1 MTSLPPP
8 GTDDPLIGQEL
19 PDLGT
24 VAEAGGTAEG
34 AQGFW
39 RAFLGDHWAVA
50 GLAFL
55 VVIIVAAVFAPVIAP
70 HNPGAQDLLAINAGP
85 SVHHWF
91 GTDDLGRDILS
102 RIIWGGRV
110 SLRATFEIVALAIVV
125 ALPLGLLAGFL
136 RGWVDSVTMRVMDAL
151 FSFPPLVLALT
162 VAALLGGSI
171 NNVAVAIAIVFV
183 PSFVRLIRGEVIGVR
198 EEAYIESAQSLG
210 ARPGRIMRTHVL
222 PNVASPIIIQVA
234 LALGFALLA
243 EAGLSFLGIGAQ
255 PPTPSWGDMLNEAYQ
270 FIFQAPLAL
279 VFPGLAIMVT
289 VLSFNV
295 VADGLRDAIGRG
307 SAAGAGKGIRTRL
320 RERRA
325 AQATAAAGV
334 AADGTS
340 ERSVAAPPIDPDG
353 PLPGSDG
360 SVAANGA
367 GPAVTRTKPLEAGRP
382 NGTGHLLDVEHLRVE
397 FAINGRSWPVVEDLS
412 LSVEPGR
419 TLGLVGESG
428 SGKTVSALA
437 IMGLLPRPV
446 AQVAAGAVHFEGR
459 NLLELGA
466 KELRSV
472 RGDQIAMIFQDPMS
486 SLNPA
491 FTVGNQIAEQV
502 RAHRDVSRAEAKRIA
517 VEMLGRVEIPD
528 AARRA
533 ADYPHQFSGGMRQ
546 RVMIAM
552 ALSLSPKLLIA
563 DEPTTALDVTT
574 ESQILGLL
582 HTLLEEESMAMIF
595 VTHDLGVIAEVADEV
610 VVMYAGQKVEQAAV
624 GHLFS
629 RPRHPYTEAL
639 LSSMPQYTPTGAPLP
654 VIPGVVPRPE
664 EFPATCRFRD
674 RCAYAIEACGSTVI
688 ELRPVHTDIADPAGA
703 VGAVDPAG
711 AVGAADAAAG
721 WARCLR
727 QDELHLTGA
736 RTATGATPEGPRAP
750 PAPPTPA
757 GETGARPAAL
767 TVRGLA
773 KRFPTRSGVLQR
785 VTGAVDAVD
794 GVSLEIPSGTT
805 LGLVG
810 ESGSG
815 KSTLARL
822 VVRIVDPTAGSVEV
836 DGTNVTVLRGAALG
850 RSRRQMQMVFQDPYS
865 SLDPS
870 HTIGDTVSEPL
881 ILHTHLTAD
890 QRRARAGELLA
901 LVGLGDVP
909 LDRFPHQFSGG
920 QRQRIAIARALA
932 VNPSLLVCDEPVSAL
947 DVSTQAQ
954 VLNLLADL
962 QRDLG
967 TAYLFIS
974 HDLSVVRHIADRI
987 AVMYLGQIV
996 EEGQAD
1002 QVLDRPN
1009 HPYTAALLS
1018 AIPVPD
1024 PAAARARPRV
1034 VLRGEAQLG
1043 AERSVGCRFAPRC
1056 AFAMDVCRR
1065 VDPAP
1070 FDAGE
1075 GATVRCHL
1083 HTEGPV
1089 LAGRTVWSL
1098 TPTGEE
1104 APTSNTIWR

>member
-8 GTDDPLIGQEL
+8 GTDDPLVGTGL
-19 PDLGT
+19 PHFGPVTDVGDDG
-24 VAEAGGTAEG
+24 AESRR
-34 AQGFW
+34 FW
-39 RAFLGDHWAVA
+39 RAFLADHWAVA
-50 GLAFL
+50 GLVFL
-55 VVIIVAAVFAPVIAP
+55 VVAIVSAIFAPLIAP
-70 HNPGAQDLLAINAGP
+70 HNPSAQDLLAINAGP

-110 SLRATFEIVALAIVV
+110 SLRATFEIVALAIAV
-125 ALPLGLLAGFL
+125 ALPLGLVAGFL
-136 RGWVDSVTMRVMDAL
+136 RGWVDSVIMRIMDAL

-162 VAALLGGSI
+162 VAALLGASI
-171 NNVAVAIAIVFV
+171 NNVAVAIGIVFV

-222 PNVASPIIIQVA
+222 PNVASPIIIQVS

-289 VLSFNV
+289 VLSFNM
-295 VADGLRDAIGRG
+295 VADGLRDAVGRG
-307 SAAGAGKGIRTRL
+307 SATGPGRGIRTRL

-325 AQATAAAGV
+325 AAQRDRL
-334 AADGTS
+334 DGAIPARPTES
-340 ERSVAAPPIDPDG
+340 DPPSPAPA
-353 PLPGSDG
+353 S
-360 SVAANGA
+360 
-367 GPAVTRTKPLEAGRP
+367 PAVG
-382 NGTGHLLDVEHLRVE
+382 NGTNRTALRSANHLLNVDHLRVE

-412 LSVEPGR
+412 FSVEPGR

-437 IMGLLPRPV
+437 IMGLLPK
-446 AQVAAGAVHFEGR
+446 QVARVTGGSVRFEGR
-459 NLLELGA
+459 NLLELGP
-466 KELRSV
+466 KELRSI

-502 RAHRDVSRAEAKRIA
+502 RAHRDVGRAEAKRIA
-517 VEMLGRVEIPD
+517 VEMLERVEIPD
-528 AARRA
+528 ASRRSR
-533 ADYPHQFSGGMRQ
+533 DYPHQFSGGMRQ

-552 ALSLSPKLLIA
+552 ALSCSPKLLIA

-574 ESQILGLL
+574 ESQILDLL
-582 HTLLEEESMAMIF
+582 HALLVEESMAMIF

-610 VVMYAGQKVEQAAV
+610 VVMYAGQKVEQAAA
-624 GHLFS
+624 GRLFT

-639 LSSMPQYTPTGAPLP
+639 LTSMPQHTPTGAPLP

-664 EFPATCRFRD
+664 DFPITCRFRD
-674 RCAYAIEACGSTVI
+674 RCAHAVDACGSTVI
-688 ELRPVHTDIADPAGA
+688 ELRPVH
-703 VGAVDPAG
+703 V
-711 AVGAADAAAG
+711 AADDLAAPTDPETA
-721 WARCLR
+721 WVRCLR
-727 QDELHLTGA
+727 QDELLL
-736 RTATGATPEGPRAP
+736 EGVRIAGPGSAGP
-750 PAPPTPA
+750 DAAPAPPPTLLPRSVDA
-757 GETGARPAAL
+757 VARPAAL
-767 TVRGLA
+767 AVRGLA

-785 VTGAVDAVD
+785 VTGGVDAVG
-794 GVSLEIPSGTT
+794 GVSLEIPAGTT

-822 VVRIVDPTAGSVEV
+822 VVRIVEPSAGSVEV
-836 DGTNVTVLRGAALG
+836 DGKDMTVLRGPELG

-881 ILHTHLTAD
+881 ILHTDLSAD
-890 QRRARAGELLA
+890 QRRARTRELLA
-901 LVGLGDVP
+901 RVGMGDVP

-954 VLNLLADL
+954 VLNLLSDL
-962 QRDLG
+962 QRELG

-996 EEGQAD
+996 EEGPAA
-1002 QVLDRPN
+1002 QVLDRPT

-1024 PAAARARPRV
+1024 PAVARARRRV
-1034 VLRGEAQLG
+1034 VLHGEAEAG
-1043 AERSVGCRFAPRC
+1043 PEAAAGCRFAPRC
-1056 AFAMDVCRR
+1056 AFAMDVCRQ

-1070 FDAGE
+1070 FHAGE
-1075 GATVRCHL
+1075 STAVRCHL
-1083 HTEGPV
+1083 HTRGPE
-1089 LAGRTVWSL
+1089 LAGRSVWSL
-1098 TPTGEE
+1098 TLTAEGPIR
-1104 APTSNTIWR
+1104 SSDTIGTP

>member
-8 GTDDPLIGQEL
+8 GTDDPLIGAAL
-19 PDLGT
+19 PDLGSA
-24 VAEAGGTAEG
+24 AEVTGSPDEG
-34 AQGFW
+34 RRFW
-39 RAFLGDHWAVA
+39 RAFLSDRWAVA
-50 GLAFL
+50 GLVFL
-55 VVIIVAAVFAPVIAP
+55 VVMIVAAVFAPLLAP
-70 HNPGAQDLLAINAGP
+70 DSPSAQDLLAINAPPGA
-85 SVHHWF
+85 HHWL

-110 SLRATFEIVALAIVV
+110 SLRSTFEIVALAIVV

-162 VAALLGGSI
+162 VAALLGASI
-171 NNVAVAIAIVFV
+171 NNAAIAIAIVFV
-183 PSFVRLIRGEVIGVR
+183 PSFVRLIRGEVIAVR
-198 EEAYIESAQSLG
+198 EEAYVESAQSLG

-279 VFPGLAIMVT
+279 VFPGLAIMLT
-289 VLSFNV
+289 VLSFNA

-307 SAAGAGKGIRTRL
+307 STAGRPRGIRAR
-320 RERRA
+320 RRA
-325 AQATAAAGV
+325 RRDPAAETGRP
-334 AADGTS
+334 D
-340 ERSVAAPPIDPDG
+340 RSVEDRDPVPETSGAAVTVGARRPDG
-353 PLPGSDG
+353 PP
-360 SVAANGA
+360 A
-367 GPAVTRTKPLEAGRP
+367 GG
-382 NGTGHLLDVEHLRVE
+382 GHLLDVDGLRVE
-397 FAINGRSWPVVEDLS
+397 FAINGGSWPVVEDLS
-412 LSVEPGR
+412 FSVDPGR

-446 AQVAAGAVHFEGR
+446 ARVAAGTVHFQGR
-459 NLLELGA
+459 DLLGLDA
-466 KELRSV
+466 KALRSV
-472 RGDQIAMIFQDPMS
+472 RGAQIAMIFQDPMTC
-486 SLNPA
+486 LNPA

-502 RAHRDVSRAEAKRIA
+502 RAHRDVSRKEARRIA
-517 VEMLGRVEIPD
+517 VEMLDRVEIP
-528 AARRA
+528 AAASRA
-533 ADYPHQFSGGMRQ
+533 GSYPHQFSGGMRQ

-552 ALSLSPKLLIA
+552 ALSCSPRLLIA

-574 ESQILGLL
+574 EAQILDLL
-582 HTLLEEESMAMIF
+582 HTLSVEESMAMIF
-595 VTHDLGVIAEVADEV
+595 VTHDLGVIAEIADEV
-610 VVMYAGQKVEQAAV
+610 VVLYAGQKVEQATAPR
-624 GHLFS
+624 LFV

-639 LSSMPQYTPTGAPLP
+639 LSSMPQSTPIGSPLP

-664 EFPATCRFRD
+664 DFPVTCRFRD
-674 RCAYAIEACGSTVI
+674 RCGYAVEACGTTVV
-688 ELRPVHTDIADPAGA
+688 ELRPTREPGDDPSR
-703 VGAVDPAG
+703 PP
-711 AVGAADAAAG
+711 AG

-727 QDELHLTGA
+727 QDQLVLAGA
-736 RTATGATPEGPRAP
+736 GSAHDAVPAGAVAPSRAP
-750 PAPPTPA
+750 
-757 GETGARPAAL
+757 GRPSAL
-767 TVRGLA
+767 SVESLA

-785 VTGAVDAVD
+785 VTGGVDAVD
-794 GVSLEIPSGTT
+794 GVSLDIPAGTT

-822 VVRIVDPTAGSVEV
+822 VVRIVEPTAGSVIV
-836 DGTNVTVLRGAALG
+836 DGTDVTVLSGSELG

-881 ILHTHLTAD
+881 VLHTDLKAGA
-890 QRRARAGELLA
+890 RRARTRELLA

-909 LDRFPHQFSGG
+909 LDRYPHQFSGG

-932 VNPSLLVCDEPVSAL
+932 VNPSLLVCDEAVSAL

-954 VLNLLADL
+954 VLNLLAGL
-962 QRDLG
+962 QRELG

-996 EEGQAD
+996 EEGPAA
-1002 QVLDRPN
+1002 QVLDRPT
-1009 HPYTAALLS
+1009 HPYTAALLA

-1024 PAAARARPRV
+1024 PAVARGRRRV
-1034 VLRGEAQLG
+1034 VLRGEVETEAG
-1043 AERSVGCRFAPRC
+1043 RRVGCRFAPRC
-1056 AFAMDVCRR
+1056 TFAMDVCRR

-1070 FDAGE
+1070 VAAE
-1075 GATVRCHL
+1075 GGTTVRCHL

-1089 LAGRTVWSL
+1089 LAGRTVLSL
-1098 TPTGEE
+1098 TPSEPVG
-1104 APTSNTIWR
+1104 R

>member
-8 GTDDPLIGQEL
+8 GTDDPLIGAAL
-19 PDLGT
+19 PDLGSAAE
-24 VAEAGGTAEG
+24 VANSPEGGRR
-34 AQGFW
+34 FW
-39 RAFLGDHWAVA
+39 RAFLSDRWAVA
-50 GLAFL
+50 GLVFL
-55 VVIIVAAVFAPVIAP
+55 VVMIVAAVFAPLIAP
-70 HNPGAQDLLAINAGP
+70 DSPSAQDLLAINAPPGA
-85 SVHHWF
+85 HHWL

-110 SLRATFEIVALAIVV
+110 SLRSTFEIVALAIVV

-162 VAALLGGSI
+162 VAALLGASI
-171 NNVAVAIAIVFV
+171 NNAAIAIAIVFV
-183 PSFVRLIRGEVIGVR
+183 PSFVRLIRGEVIAVR
-198 EEAYIESAQSLG
+198 EEAYVESAQSLG

-279 VFPGLAIMVT
+279 VFPGLAIMLT
-289 VLSFNV
+289 VLSFNA

-307 SAAGAGKGIRTRL
+307 STVERPGGIRAR
-320 RERRA
+320 RRA
-325 AQATAAAGV
+325 RRGPATGTDRADRPGEDGDPVPETSSSEMTVGVRRPAAAAAG
-334 AADGTS
+334 G
-340 ERSVAAPPIDPDG
+340 
-353 PLPGSDG
+353 
-360 SVAANGA
+360 
-367 GPAVTRTKPLEAGRP
+367 
-382 NGTGHLLDVEHLRVE
+382 GHLLDVDGLRVE
-397 FAINGRSWPVVEDLS
+397 FAINGGSWPVVEDLS
-412 LSVEPGR
+412 FSVDPGR

-446 AQVAAGAVHFEGR
+446 ARVTAGTVHFQGR
-459 NLLELGA
+459 NLLGLDA
-466 KELRSV
+466 KTLRSV
-472 RGDQIAMIFQDPMS
+472 RGDQIAMIFQDPMTC
-486 SLNPA
+486 LNPA

-502 RAHRDVSRAEAKRIA
+502 RAHRDVSRKEARRIA
-517 VEMLGRVEIPD
+517 VEMLDRVEIPD
-528 AARRA
+528 AASRA
-533 ADYPHQFSGGMRQ
+533 GSYPHQFSGGMRQ

-552 ALSLSPKLLIA
+552 ALSCSPRLLIA

-574 ESQILGLL
+574 EAQILDLL
-582 HTLLEEESMAMIF
+582 HTLSVEESMAMIF
-595 VTHDLGVIAEVADEV
+595 VTHDLGVIAEIADEV
-610 VVMYAGQKVEQAAV
+610 VVLYAGQKVEQATASR
-624 GHLFS
+624 LFM

-639 LSSMPQYTPTGAPLP
+639 LSSMPQSTPIGSPLP

-664 EFPATCRFRD
+664 DFPSTCRFRD
-674 RCAYAIEACGSTVI
+674 RCGYAVEACGTTVV
-688 ELRPVHTDIADPAGA
+688 ELRPTREPDDDPSG
-703 VGAVDPAG
+703 P
-711 AVGAADAAAG
+711 AAG

-727 QDELHLTGA
+727 QDQLVLAGA
-736 RTATGATPEGPRAP
+736 GSAGDAVAVVAPPRAP
-750 PAPPTPA
+750 DRPPA
-757 GETGARPAAL
+757 L
-767 TVRGLA
+767 SVQGLA

-785 VTGAVDAVD
+785 VTGGVDAVD
-794 GVSLEIPSGTT
+794 GVSLDIPAGTT

-822 VVRIVDPTAGSVEV
+822 VVRIVEPTAGSVIV
-836 DGTNVTVLRGAALG
+836 DGTDVTVLSGSELG

-881 ILHTHLTAD
+881 VLHTDLKAGA
-890 QRRARAGELLA
+890 RRARTRELLA

-909 LDRFPHQFSGG
+909 LDRYPHQFSGG

-932 VNPSLLVCDEPVSAL
+932 VNPSLLVCDEAVSAL

-954 VLNLLADL
+954 VLNLLAGL
-962 QRDLG
+962 QWELG

-987 AVMYLGQIV
+987 AVMYLGQIA
-996 EEGQAD
+996 EEGPAA
-1002 QVLDRPN
+1002 QVLDRPA
-1009 HPYTAALLS
+1009 HPYTAALLA

-1024 PAAARARPRV
+1024 PAVARGRQRV
-1034 VLRGEAQLG
+1034 VLRGEVETEAG
-1043 AERSVGCRFAPRC
+1043 RRVGCRFAPRC
-1056 AFAMDVCRR
+1056 TFAMDVCRR

-1070 FDAGE
+1070 VAAE
-1075 GATVRCHL
+1075 GGTTVRCHL

-1089 LAGRTVWSL
+1089 LGGRTVLSL
-1098 TPTGEE
+1098 TPAGTGG
-1104 APTSNTIWR
+1104 R

>member
-1 MTSLPPP
+1 MTALPPP
-8 GTDDPLIGQEL
+8 GTDDPLVGQGHPGFE
-19 PDLGT
+19 PMAE
-24 VAEAGGTAEG
+24 VASGPEARHR
-34 AQGFW
+34 FW
-39 RAFLGDHWAVA
+39 RSFLTDRWAMA

-55 VVIIVAAVFAPVIAP
+55 VVVIAAAVFAPLVAP
-70 HNPGAQDLLAINAGP
+70 ENYSAQDLVAINAGP
-85 SVHHWF
+85 SIHHLF
-91 GTDDLGRDILS
+91 GTDDLGRDVLS

-136 RGWVDSVTMRVMDAL
+136 RGWVDTVTMRVMDAL

-162 VAALLGGSI
+162 VSALLGASL
-171 NNVAVAIAIVFV
+171 NNAAVAIAIVFV
-183 PSFVRLIRGEVIGVR
+183 PSFVRLIRGEVIAVR
-198 EEAYIESAQSLG
+198 EEAYVESARSLG

-243 EAGLSFLGIGAQ
+243 EAGLSFLGIGVQ

-270 FIFQAPLAL
+270 FIFQAPWAL
-279 VFPGLAIMVT
+279 VFPGVAIMLT
-289 VLSFNV
+289 VLSFNM
-295 VADGLRDAIGRG
+295 VADGLRDAIGIG
-307 SAAGAGKGIRTRL
+307 STRARPGGIRTRL

-325 AQATAAAGV
+325 TPGWRPGTGGAEAPGAGTPPAPGRESGTAPGPAP
-334 AADGTS
+334 
-340 ERSVAAPPIDPDG
+340 AAPVVHDD
-353 PLPGSDG
+353 
-360 SVAANGA
+360 
-367 GPAVTRTKPLEAGRP
+367 
-382 NGTGHLLDVEHLRVE
+382 HLLSVENLRVE
-397 FAINGRSWPVVEDLS
+397 FDINGRSRPVVEGLS
-412 LSVEPGR
+412 FSVQPGR

-437 IMGLLPRPV
+437 VMGLLPGRV
-446 AQVAAGAVHFEGR
+446 ARVTRGAVHFEGR
-459 NLLELGA
+459 NLLELDGKA
-466 KELRSV
+466 LRAI
-472 RGDQIAMIFQDPMS
+472 RGDHIAMIFQDPMS

-517 VEMLGRVEIPD
+517 LEMLGRVEIPD

-533 ADYPHQFSGGMRQ
+533 SDYPHQFSGGMRQ

-552 ALSLSPKLLIA
+552 ALSCSPRLLIA

-574 ESQILGLL
+574 ESQILDLL
-582 HTLLEEESMAMIF
+582 HTLSVEESMAMIF

-610 VVMYAGQKVEQAAV
+610 VVMYAGQKVEQAPA
-624 GHLFS
+624 GRLFA

-639 LSSMPQYTPTGAPLP
+639 LSSMPQSTPIGQALP
-654 VIPGVVPRPE
+654 VIRGVVPRPE
-664 EFPATCRFRD
+664 DFPVSCRFRD
-674 RCAYAIEACGSTVI
+674 RCDYAIEACATTEV
-688 ELRPVHTDIADPAGA
+688 ELRPVADAARGA
-703 VGAVDPAG
+703 VVSDG
-711 AVGAADAAAG
+711 AAAG
-721 WARCLR
+721 WVRCLR
-727 QDELHLTGA
+727 QDQLQLAGA
-736 RTATGATPEGPRAP
+736 RLSAGQDGVRPGTVAP
-750 PAPPTPA
+750 PAGGGAPPQPV
-757 GETGARPAAL
+757 AL
-767 TVRGLA
+767 SVRGLA
-773 KRFPTRSGVLQR
+773 KRFDTRSGVLQR
-785 VTGAVDAVD
+785 VTGGVDAVD
-794 GVSLEIPSGTT
+794 GVSLDIPAGTT

-822 VVRIVDPTAGSVEV
+822 VVRIVEPTAGSVVV
-836 DGTNVTVLRGAALG
+836 DGTDVTALSG
-850 RSRRQMQMVFQDPYS
+850 SELGKSRRQMQMVFQDPFS

-881 ILHTHLTAD
+881 VLHTDLTAE
-890 QRRARAGELLA
+890 QRRARTRELLA
-901 LVGLGDVP
+901 LVGLGAVP

-932 VNPSLLVCDEPVSAL
+932 VHPSLLVCDEAVSAL

-962 QRDLG
+962 QRELG

-996 EEGQAD
+996 EEGPAR
-1002 QVLDRPN
+1002 QVLERPT

-1024 PAAARARPRV
+1024 PAVARSRRRL
-1034 VLRGEAQLG
+1034 VLPGEVETG
-1043 AERSVGCRFAPRC
+1043 GGPVGGCRFAPRC
-1056 AFAMDVCRR
+1056 AFAMDICRQ

-1070 FDAGE
+1070 FHDGE
-1075 GATVRCHL
+1075 DTTVRCHL
-1083 HTEGPV
+1083 HTAGPR
-1089 LAGRTVWSL
+1089 LAGRSVWTL
-1098 TPTGEE
+1098 TPTASG
-1104 APTSNTIWR
+1104 ASPG

>member
-8 GTDDPLIGQEL
+8 GTDDPLVGADL
-19 PDLGT
+19 PDLGS
-24 VAEAGGTAEG
+24 VAELAASPTG
-34 AQGFW
+34 ARRFW
-39 RAFLGDHWAVA
+39 RTFLADRWALA

-55 VVIIVAAVFAPVIAP
+55 VVMTVAAVFAPLIAP
-70 HNPGAQDLLAINAGP
+70 RSPSAQDLLAINAAP
-85 SVHHWF
+85 SVHHWL
-91 GTDDLGRDILS
+91 GTDDLGRDVLS

-110 SLRATFEIVALAIVV
+110 SLRSTFEIVALAIAV

-162 VAALLGGSI
+162 VAALLGASI
-171 NNVAVAIAIVFV
+171 NNAAVAIAIVFV
-183 PSFVRLIRGEVIGVR
+183 PSFVRLIRGEVIAVR
-198 EEAYIESAQSLG
+198 EEAYVESAQSLG

-243 EAGLSFLGIGAQ
+243 EAGLAFLGIGAQ
-255 PPTPSWGDMLNEAYQ
+255 PPTPSWGDMLQEAYQ

-279 VFPGLAIMVT
+279 VFPGLAIMLT

-295 VADGLRDAIGRG
+295 VADGIRDSIGRG
-307 SAAGAGKGIRTRL
+307 STVATPGGVRSRL
-320 RERRA
+320 RQRREATRA
-325 AQATAAAGV
+325 ATDGP
-334 AADGTS
+334 DGTTDG
-340 ERSVAAPPIDPDG
+340 RDGADRPAP
-353 PLPGSDG
+353 
-360 SVAANGA
+360 
-367 GPAVTRTKPLEAGRP
+367 GPAVPIRSVPTSPVTTAATSSGAAP
-382 NGTGHLLDVEHLRVE
+382 LLDVRDLRVE
-397 FAINGRSWPVVEDLS
+397 FTINGASWPVVEDLS
-412 LSVEPGR
+412 FSVDPGR

-437 IMGLLPRPV
+437 VMGLLPRPV
-446 AQVAAGAVHFEGR
+446 ARVTAGAVHFQGR
-459 NLLELGA
+459 DLLELDA
-466 KELRSV
+466 KALRAV
-472 RGDQIAMIFQDPMS
+472 RGDQIAMIFQDPMTC
-486 SLNPA
+486 LNPA

-502 RAHRDVSRAEAKRIA
+502 RAHRDVSRAEANRAA
-517 VEMLGRVEIPD
+517 VEMLDRVEIPG
-528 AARRA
+528 AAGRA

-552 ALSLSPKLLIA
+552 ALSCSPRLLIA

-574 ESQILGLL
+574 EAQILDLL
-582 HTLLEEESMAMIF
+582 HTLSVEESMAMLF

-610 VVMYAGQKVEQAAV
+610 VVMYAGQKVEQATADR
-624 GHLFS
+624 LFA
-629 RPRHPYTEAL
+629 RPRHPYTAAL
-639 LSSMPQYTPTGAPLP
+639 LSSMPQATPTGSPLP

-664 EFPATCRFRD
+664 DVPATCHFRD
-674 RCAYAIEACGSTVI
+674 RCDHAVPACGATVI
-688 ELRPVHTDIADPAGA
+688 ELRPTHEVPDDPTSP
-703 VGAVDPAG
+703 VD
-711 AVGAADAAAG
+711 G

-727 QDELHLTGA
+727 QDQLHLAGVGA
-736 RTATGATPEGPRAP
+736 SAGWPAGLPSAESPATVSAPSVAPTAPAQP
-750 PAPPTPA
+750 PPPT
-757 GETGARPAAL
+757 AL
-767 TVRGLA
+767 TVRGLV
-773 KRFPTRSGVLQR
+773 KRFPTRSGALRR
-785 VTGAVDAVD
+785 VTGGVDAVD
-794 GVSLEIPSGTT
+794 GVSLEIPAGTT
-805 LGLVG
+805 LALVG

-822 VVRIVDPTAGSVEV
+822 VVRIVEPTAGTVEV
-836 DGTNVTVLRGAALG
+836 DGTDVTVLTGAELG

-881 ILHTHLTAD
+881 VLHTDLKAGPRR
-890 QRRARAGELLA
+890 QRTRELLA

-909 LDRFPHQFSGG
+909 LDRYPHQFSGG

-954 VLNLLADL
+954 VLNLLAEL
-962 QRDLG
+962 QRELG

-996 EEGQAD
+996 EEGPAA
-1002 QVLDRPN
+1002 QVLDQPA

-1024 PAAARARPRV
+1024 PARARNRRRV
-1034 VLRGEAQLG
+1034 VLRGEVEMGTAQAG
-1043 AERSVGCRFAPRC
+1043 GCRFAPRC
-1056 AFAMDVCRR
+1056 AFAMDLCRQ

-1070 FDAGE
+1070 FSGE
-1075 GATVRCHL
+1075 GGATVRCHL
-1083 HTEGPV
+1083 HTTGPR
-1089 LAGRTVWSL
+1089 LAGRTVLSL
-1098 TPTGEE
+1098 TRSEVA
-1104 APTSNTIWR
+1104 APQ

>member
-8 GTDDPLIGQEL
+8 GTDDPLIGPDL
-19 PDLGT
+19 PDLASA
-24 VAEAGGTAEG
+24 AEVVDSPRATRR
-34 AQGFW
+34 FW
-39 RAFLGDHWAVA
+39 RAFLADRWAVA
-50 GLAFL
+50 GLVFL
-55 VVIIVAAVFAPVIAP
+55 VLIIAAAIYAPLVSP
-70 HNPGAQDLLAINAGP
+70 QNPSAQDLLAINAPP
-85 SVHHWF
+85 SLHHLL

-125 ALPLGLLAGFL
+125 ALPLGLIAGFL
-136 RGWVDSVTMRVMDAL
+136 RGWLDSVIMRVMDAL

-162 VAALLGGSI
+162 VAALLGDSL
-171 NNVAVAIAIVFV
+171 NNVAIAIAIVFV
-183 PSFVRLIRGEVIGVR
+183 PSFVRLIRGEVIAVR
-198 EEAYIESAQSLG
+198 EEAYVEAAESLG
-210 ARPGRIMRTHVL
+210 AKPGRIMRAHVL
-222 PNVASPIIIQVA
+222 PNVASPIIIQVS

-270 FIFQAPLAL
+270 FIFSAPLAL
-279 VFPGLAIMVT
+279 VFPGLAIMLC

-307 SAAGAGKGIRTRL
+307 STVERPAGMRTRL
-320 RERRA
+320 RTRRA
-325 AQATAAAGV
+325 DRAERAAAEATAREATTGEATAGS
-334 AADGTS
+334 GRS
-340 ERSVAAPPIDPDG
+340 ERGTAAPDATQIPVRVGADRAAAMGNGSG
-353 PLPGSDG
+353 P
-360 SVAANGA
+360 VGA
-367 GPAVTRTKPLEAGRP
+367 GR
-382 NGTGHLLDVEHLRVE
+382 LLDVDRLRVE
-397 FAINGRSWPVVEDLS
+397 FAINGGSWPVVEDLS
-412 LSVEPGR
+412 FHVEPGR

-446 AQVAAGAVHFEGR
+446 ARVTDGTVRFLGR
-459 NLLELGA
+459 NLLELSP

-472 RGDQIAMIFQDPMS
+472 RGNQIAMIFQDPMTC
-486 SLNPA
+486 LNPA

-502 RAHRDVSRAEAKRIA
+502 RAHRDVSRSEAKRVA
-517 VEMLGRVEIPD
+517 VEMLERVEIPG

-533 ADYPHQFSGGMRQ
+533 TDYPHQFSGGMRQ

-552 ALSLSPKLLIA
+552 ALSCSPQLLIA

-574 ESQILGLL
+574 EAQILDLL
-582 HTLLEEESMAMIF
+582 HTLSVEESMAMIF

-610 VVMYAGQKVEQAAV
+610 VVMYAGQKVEQAGA
-624 GHLFS
+624 GRLFV

-639 LSSMPQYTPTGAPLP
+639 LSSMPQSTPIGSPLP

-664 EFPATCRFRD
+664 DFPATCRFRQ
-674 RCAYAIEACGSTVI
+674 RCQHAVEACGTTVV
-688 ELRPVHTDIADPAGA
+688 ELRPVADTPDTPDGSTGHDEA
-703 VGAVDPAG
+703 
-711 AVGAADAAAG
+711 

-727 QDELHLTGA
+727 QDELRLAGA
-736 RTATGATPEGPRAP
+736 GTALADRASPE
-750 PAPPTPA
+750 PARSPSPSD
-757 GETGARPAAL
+757 RPMAL
-767 TVRGLA
+767 DVRDLA
-773 KRFPTRSGVLQR
+773 KRFPTRSGILQR
-785 VTGAVDAVD
+785 VTGGVDAVD
-794 GVSLEIPSGTT
+794 GVSLEIPAGTT

-822 VVRIVDPTAGSVEV
+822 VVRIVEPTAGSVSV
-836 DGTNVTVLRGAALG
+836 AGTDVTVLSGSELG
-850 RSRRQMQMVFQDPYS
+850 RSRRQMQMVFQDPFS

-881 ILHTHLTAD
+881 VLHSGLKAAE
-890 QRRARAGELLA
+890 RRERTRELLA
-901 LVGLGDVP
+901 LVGLGAVP
-909 LDRFPHQFSGG
+909 LDRYPHQFSGG

-932 VNPSLLVCDEPVSAL
+932 VNPSLLVCDEAVSAL

-954 VLNLLADL
+954 VLNLLAEL
-962 QRDLG
+962 QQELG

-996 EEGQAD
+996 EEGPAA
-1002 QVLDRPN
+1002 QVLDRPA

-1024 PAAARARPRV
+1024 PAVARSRRRV
-1034 VLRGEAQLG
+1034 VLRGEVETEAT
-1043 AERSVGCRFAPRC
+1043 ERTGCRFAPRC
-1056 AFAMDVCRR
+1056 AFAMDICRR
-1065 VDPAP
+1065 VDPDP
-1070 FDAGE
+1070 FSADGDT
-1075 GATVRCHL
+1075 TVRCHL

-1089 LAGRTVWSL
+1089 LDGRSVL
-1098 TPTGEE
+1098 TLDPAA
-1104 APTSNTIWR
+1104 APVT

>member
-1 MTSLPPP
+1 MTALPPP
-8 GTDDPLIGQEL
+8 GADDPLVGGSL
-19 PDLGT
+19 PDLEPL
-24 VAEAGGTAEG
+24 ADLAGPAVRRR
-34 AQGFW
+34 FW
-39 RAFLGDHWAVA
+39 RTFLSDGWAVA
-50 GLAFL
+50 GLLFL
-55 VVIIVAAVFAPVIAP
+55 VLVTVAAVFAPDIAP
-70 HNPGAQDLLAINAGP
+70 HGYSSQDLLAINAGP
-85 SVHHWF
+85 SANHWF
-91 GTDDLGRDILS
+91 GTDDLGRDVLS

-110 SLRATFEIVALAIVV
+110 SLRATFEIVILAIVV

-162 VAALLGGSI
+162 VSALLGASL

-183 PSFVRLIRGEVIGVR
+183 PSFVRLIRGEVIAIR
-198 EEAYIESAQSLG
+198 EEAYVESAQSLG

-243 EAGLSFLGIGAQ
+243 EAGLSFLGIGVQ

-270 FIFQAPLAL
+270 FIFTAPWAL
-279 VFPGLAIMVT
+279 VFPGLAIMLT
-289 VLSFNV
+289 VLSFNM
-295 VADGLRDAIGRG
+295 VADGLRDAIGVGSVRTAPRG
-307 SAAGAGKGIRTRL
+307 VRSRMRD
-320 RERRA
+320 RRA
-325 AQATAAAGV
+325 ARAASSPAPAT
-334 AADGTS
+334 
-340 ERSVAAPPIDPDG
+340 
-353 PLPGSDG
+353 SDG
-360 SVAANGA
+360 GA
-367 GPAVTRTKPLEAGRP
+367 PGVPSPFDGSR
-382 NGTGHLLDVEHLRVE
+382 NGTTAEPASLRPASPRPASSGLVRHGALLSVEDLRVE
-397 FAINGRSWPVVEDLS
+397 FDINGRSQPVVEDLS
-412 LSVEPGR
+412 FAIEPGR

-437 IMGLLPRPV
+437 IMGLLPRRV
-446 AQVAAGAVHFEGR
+446 ARVTRGAVHFEGR
-459 NLLELGA
+459 NLLELDHKA
-466 KELRSV
+466 LRSL
-472 RGDQIAMIFQDPMS
+472 RGDRMAMIFQDPMT

-528 AARRA
+528 AVRRSG
-533 ADYPHQFSGGMRQ
+533 DYPHQFSGGMRQ

-552 ALSLSPKLLIA
+552 ALSCSPRLLIA

-574 ESQILGLL
+574 ESQILDLL
-582 HTLLEEESMAMIF
+582 HTLSVEESMAMIF
-595 VTHDLGVIAEVADEV
+595 VTHDLGVIAEIADEV
-610 VVMYAGQKVEQAAV
+610 VVMYAGQKVEQATAR
-624 GHLFS
+624 HLFV

-639 LSSMPQYTPTGAPLP
+639 LTSMPQSTPIGQPLP

-664 EFPATCRFRD
+664 DFPSTCRFRD
-674 RCAYAIEACGSTVI
+674 RCGFAVEACGSTVI
-688 ELRPVHTDIADPAGA
+688 ELRPVGTGPDGTDPDGTN
-703 VGAVDPAG
+703 
-711 AVGAADAAAG
+711 AADDPESG
-721 WARCLR
+721 WVRCLR
-727 QDELHLTGA
+727 QDELHLAGAQVAADPTGVP
-736 RTATGATPEGPRAP
+736 TGSPPDADPPDGA
-750 PAPPTPA
+750 PAPDPRPSSPV
-757 GETGARPAAL
+757 RPAAL
-767 TVRGLA
+767 SVRGLA
-773 KRFPTRSGVLQR
+773 KRFDTRSGVLRR
-785 VTGAVDAVD
+785 VTGGVDAVD
-794 GVSLEIPSGTT
+794 GVSLDVPAGTT

-822 VVRIVDPTAGSVEV
+822 VVRIIEPTDGSVEV
-836 DGTNVTVLRGAALG
+836 DGTDVTSLRGSELA
-850 RSRRQMQMVFQDPYS
+850 RSRRQMQMVFQDPFS

-881 ILHTHLTAD
+881 VLHTDLSAD
-890 QRRARAGELLA
+890 QRRARTRELLA
-901 LVGLGDVP
+901 LVGLGAVP

-932 VNPSLLVCDEPVSAL
+932 VNPSLLVCDEAVSAL

-954 VLNLLADL
+954 VLNLLAEL
-962 QRDLG
+962 QRQLG

-996 EEGQAD
+996 EEGPAR
-1002 QVLDRPN
+1002 QVLERPT

-1024 PAAARARPRV
+1024 PALARSGRRG
-1034 VLRGEAQLG
+1034 VLRGEVDALAPSG
-1043 AERSVGCRFAPRC
+1043 VGCRFAPRC

-1070 FDAGE
+1070 FEAGST
-1075 GATVRCHL
+1075 TVRCHL
-1083 HTEGPV
+1083 HTEGPR
-1089 LAGRTVWSL
+1089 LDGGSVWSL
-1098 TPTGEE
+1098 APEASGAVVTP
-1104 APTSNTIWR
+1104 

>member
-8 GTDDPLIGQEL
+8 GTDDPLIGTQL
-19 PDLGT
+19 PDLAAA
-24 VAEAGGTAEG
+24 AEVVESPQG
-34 AQGFW
+34 ARRFW
-39 RAFLGDHWAVA
+39 RAFFADHWAVA

-55 VVIIVAAVFAPVIAP
+55 VIIIGAAIFAPLIAP
-70 HNPGAQDLLAINAGP
+70 MNPSTQDLLAINAPPGL
-85 SVHHWF
+85 HHLL

-136 RGWVDSVTMRVMDAL
+136 RGRTDSVIMRLMDAL

-162 VAALLGGSI
+162 VAALLGDSL
-171 NNVAVAIAIVFV
+171 NNAAIAIAIVFV
-183 PSFVRLIRGEVIGVR
+183 PSFVRLIRGEVIAVR
-198 EEAYIESAQSLG
+198 EEAYVEAAQSLG
-210 ARPGRIMRTHVL
+210 ARPGRIMRAHVL
-222 PNVASPIIIQVA
+222 PNVASPIIIQVS

-270 FIFQAPLAL
+270 FIFTAPLAL
-279 VFPGLAIMVT
+279 VFPGLAIMLC

-307 SAAGAGKGIRTRL
+307 STVERPAGIRTRI
-320 RERRA
+320 RRRRA
-325 AQATAAAGV
+325 ARSAADAPVVEDVGPIAIGPSATARAEGPV
-334 AADGTS
+334 GDNGS
-340 ERSVAAPPIDPDG
+340 APPDG
-353 PLPGSDG
+353 
-360 SVAANGA
+360 
-367 GPAVTRTKPLEAGRP
+367 R
-382 NGTGHLLDVEHLRVE
+382 LLDVDRLRVE
-397 FAINGRSWPVVEDLS
+397 FSINGASLPVVEDLS
-412 LSVEPGR
+412 FHVEPGR

-437 IMGLLPRPV
+437 IMGLLPKPV
-446 AQVAAGAVHFEGR
+446 ARVTAGTVRFEGR
-459 NLLELGA
+459 NLLELGP

-472 RGDQIAMIFQDPMS
+472 RGDRIAMIFQDPMTC
-486 SLNPA
+486 LNPA

-502 RAHRDVSRAEAKRIA
+502 RAHRDVSRSEAKRIA
-517 VEMLGRVEIPD
+517 VEMLERVEIPG
-528 AARRA
+528 ATRRVT
-533 ADYPHQFSGGMRQ
+533 DYPHQFSGGMRQ

-552 ALSLSPKLLIA
+552 ALSCSPRLLIA

-574 ESQILGLL
+574 EAQILDLL
-582 HTLLEEESMAMIF
+582 HSLSVEESMAMIF

-610 VVMYAGQKVEQAAV
+610 VVMYAGQKVEQATA
-624 GHLFS
+624 GHLFV

-639 LSSMPQYTPTGAPLP
+639 LSSMPQSTPIGSPLP

-664 EFPATCRFRD
+664 DFPATCRFRD
-674 RCAYAIEACGSTVI
+674 RCAHAIAACGETVV
-688 ELRPVHTDIADPAGA
+688 ELRPTHDEVVAPGE
-703 VGAVDPAG
+703 
-711 AVGAADAAAG
+711 AAL
-721 WARCLR
+721 ARCLR
-727 QDELHLTGA
+727 QDELHLAGAGTALDTG
-736 RTATGATPEGPRAP
+736 GA
-750 PAPPTPA
+750 PAPAPTSAP
-757 GETGARPAAL
+757 TRPMAL
-767 TVRGLA
+767 AVHGLA
-773 KRFPTRSGVLQR
+773 KRFPTRSGILQR
-785 VTGAVDAVD
+785 VTGGVDAVD
-794 GVSLEIPSGTT
+794 GVSLEIPAGTT

-822 VVRIVDPTAGSVEV
+822 VVRIIEPSAGSVEV
-836 DGTNVTVLRGAALG
+836 DGTDVTVLSGSELG
-850 RSRRQMQMVFQDPYS
+850 RSRRQMQMVFQDPFS

-881 ILHTHLTAD
+881 VLHTELRAD
-890 QRRARAGELLA
+890 ERRERTRELLA
-901 LVGLGDVP
+901 LVGLGAVP
-909 LDRFPHQFSGG
+909 LDRYPHQFSGG

-932 VNPSLLVCDEPVSAL
+932 VNPSLLVCDEAVSAL

-962 QRDLG
+962 QRELG

-996 EEGQAD
+996 EEGPAT
-1002 QVLDRPN
+1002 QVLDRPA

-1024 PAAARARPRV
+1024 PAVARSRQRV
-1034 VLRGEAQLG
+1034 VLRGEVDS
-1043 AERSVGCRFAPRC
+1043 ESTDRVGCRFAPRC
-1056 AFAMDVCRR
+1056 AFAMDVCRT
-1065 VDPAP
+1065 VDPGP
-1070 FDAGE
+1070 FSADGDT
-1075 GATVRCHL
+1075 TVRCHL

-1089 LAGRTVWSL
+1089 LAGRSVL
-1098 TPTGEE
+1098 TLDPAV
-1104 APTSNTIWR
+1104 APAP

>member
-1 MTSLPPP
+1 MTALPPP
-8 GTDDPLIGQEL
+8 GADDPLVGEHL
-19 PDLGT
+19 PDLEP
-24 VAEAGGTAEG
+24 VAELAGPAVRRR
-34 AQGFW
+34 FW
-39 RAFLGDHWAVA
+39 RTFLSDGWAVA

-55 VVIIVAAVFAPVIAP
+55 VLVIVAAVFAPEIAP
-70 HNPGAQDLLAINAGP
+70 HGYGAQDLLAINAGP
-85 SVHHWF
+85 SAHHWF

-110 SLRATFEIVALAIVV
+110 SLRATFETVILAIAV

-162 VAALLGGSI
+162 VSALLGASL

-183 PSFVRLIRGEVIGVR
+183 PSFVRLIRGEVIAVR
-198 EEAYIESAQSLG
+198 EEAYVESAQSLG

-243 EAGLSFLGIGAQ
+243 EAGLSFLGIGVQ

-270 FIFQAPLAL
+270 FIFTAPWAL
-279 VFPGLAIMVT
+279 VFPGVAIMLT
-289 VLSFNV
+289 VLSFNM
-295 VADGLRDAIGRG
+295 VADGLRDAIGVGSVRTVPRG
-307 SAAGAGKGIRTRL
+307 LRSRL
-320 RERRA
+320 RERRSA
-325 AQATAAAGV
+325 RAGAVTEDTGTAAVPA
-334 AADGTS
+334 S
-340 ERSVAAPPIDPDG
+340 PRPAPPD
-353 PLPGSDG
+353 
-360 SVAANGA
+360 GA
-367 GPAVTRTKPLEAGRP
+367 GLGA
-382 NGTGHLLDVEHLRVE
+382 LLSVEELRVE
-397 FAINGRSWPVVEDLS
+397 FDINGRPQPVVEDLS
-412 LSVEPGR
+412 FAIEPGR

-437 IMGLLPRPV
+437 IMGLLPRRV
-446 AQVAAGAVHFEGR
+446 SRVTRGAVHFEGR
-459 NLLELGA
+459 NLLDLDHRA
-466 KELRSV
+466 LRSL
-472 RGDQIAMIFQDPMS
+472 RGDRMAMIFQDPMT

-502 RAHRDVSRAEAKRIA
+502 RAHRDVSRTEAKRIA

-528 AARRA
+528 AARRSG
-533 ADYPHQFSGGMRQ
+533 DYPHQFSGGMRQ

-552 ALSLSPKLLIA
+552 ALSCSPRLLIA

-574 ESQILGLL
+574 ESQILDLL
-582 HTLLEEESMAMIF
+582 HTLSVEESMAMIF
-595 VTHDLGVIAEVADEV
+595 VTHDLGVIAEIADEV
-610 VVMYAGQKVEQAAV
+610 VVMYAGQKVEQATAQR
-624 GHLFS
+624 LFA

-639 LSSMPQYTPTGAPLP
+639 LTSMPQSTPIGQPLP

-664 EFPATCRFRD
+664 DFPSTCRFRD
-674 RCAYAIEACGSTVI
+674 RCQFAIEACGSTVV
-688 ELRPVHTDIADPAGA
+688 ELRPVPTGPDGP
-703 VGAVDPAG
+703 P
-711 AVGAADAAAG
+711 AAG
-721 WARCLR
+721 DSDPEWVRCLR
-727 QDELHLTGA
+727 QDELHLAGA
-736 RTATGATPEGPRAP
+736 QLTATAVGSPPMTASPSAP
-750 PAPPTPA
+750 LEPAPLA
-757 GETGARPAAL
+757 PAAL
-767 TVRGLA
+767 SVRGLV
-773 KRFPTRSGVLQR
+773 KRFDTRSGVLRR
-785 VTGAVDAVD
+785 VTGGVDAVD
-794 GVSLEIPSGTT
+794 GVSLDIPAGTT

-822 VVRIVDPTAGSVEV
+822 VVRIIEPTAGSVEV
-836 DGTNVTVLRGAALG
+836 DGTDVTALRGSELG
-850 RSRRQMQMVFQDPYS
+850 RSRRQMQMVFQDPFS

-881 ILHTHLTAD
+881 VLHTDLNAD
-890 QRRARAGELLA
+890 QRRARTRELLA
-901 LVGLGDVP
+901 LVGLGAVP

-932 VNPSLLVCDEPVSAL
+932 VNPSLLVCDEAVSAL

-962 QRDLG
+962 QRELG

-996 EEGQAD
+996 EEGPAH
-1002 QVLDRPN
+1002 QVLERPT

-1024 PAAARARPRV
+1024 PALARSGRRV
-1034 VLRGEAQLG
+1034 VLRGEVDAG
-1043 AERSVGCRFAPRC
+1043 SPSEGCRFAPRC

-1065 VDPAP
+1065 VDPGP
-1070 FDAGE
+1070 FQAGST
-1075 GATVRCHL
+1075 TVRCHL
-1083 HTEGPV
+1083 HTEGPR
-1089 LAGRTVWSL
+1089 LDGGSVWSL
-1098 TPTGEE
+1098 MPEASGSVTP
-1104 APTSNTIWR
+1104 

>member
-8 GTDDPLIGQEL
+8 GTDDPLIGTEL
-19 PDLGT
+19 PDLASA
-24 VAEAGGTAEG
+24 AELAESPEG
-34 AQGFW
+34 ARRFW
-39 RAFLGDHWAVA
+39 RAFLSDRWAVA
-50 GLAFL
+50 GLVFL
-55 VVIIVAAVFAPVIAP
+55 VLMIVAAIFAPLVAP
-70 HNPGAQDLLAINAGP
+70 QSPSAQDLLAINAP
-85 SVHHWF
+85 PNAHHWL

-110 SLRATFEIVALAIVV
+110 SLRSTFEIVLLAIIV

-162 VAALLGGSI
+162 VAALLGASI
-171 NNVAVAIAIVFV
+171 NNAAVAIAIVFV
-183 PSFVRLIRGEVIGVR
+183 PSFVRLIRGEVIAVR
-198 EEAYIESAQSLG
+198 EEAYVESAQSLG
-210 ARPGRIMRTHVL
+210 ARPGRIMRTHIL

-270 FIFQAPLAL
+270 FIFQAPMAL
-279 VFPGLAIMVT
+279 VFPGLAIMLT
-289 VLSFNV
+289 VLSFNA

-307 SAAGAGKGIRTRL
+307 STSARPGGIRTRW
-320 RERRA
+320 RARRA
-325 AQATAAAGV
+325 AATGEYPADVDDPPAPVTGV
-334 AADGTS
+334 T
-340 ERSVAAPPIDPDG
+340 R
-353 PLPGSDG
+353 
-360 SVAANGA
+360 GA
-367 GPAVTRTKPLEAGRP
+367 GRSEVAPAEENGL
-382 NGTGHLLDVEHLRVE
+382 GTGHLLDVDGLRVE
-397 FAINGRSWPVVEDLS
+397 FAINGGTWPVVEDLS
-412 LSVEPGR
+412 FSVDPGR

-437 IMGLLPRPV
+437 VMGLLPRPV
-446 AQVAAGAVHFEGR
+446 ARVTAGTVQFQGR
-459 NLLELGA
+459 NLLDLEA
-466 KELRSV
+466 KALRAV
-472 RGDQIAMIFQDPMS
+472 RGDQIAMIFQDPMTC
-486 SLNPA
+486 LNPA

-502 RAHRDVSRAEAKRIA
+502 RAHRDVSRKEAHRIA
-517 VEMLGRVEIPD
+517 VEMLDRVEIPS
-528 AARRA
+528 AASRA
-533 ADYPHQFSGGMRQ
+533 GNYPHQFSGGMRQ

-552 ALSLSPKLLIA
+552 ALSCSPKLLIA

-574 ESQILGLL
+574 EAQILDLL
-582 HTLLEEESMAMIF
+582 HTLSVEESMAMIF

-610 VVMYAGQKVEQAAV
+610 VVMYAGQKAEQATASS
-624 GHLFS
+624 LFL

-639 LSSMPQYTPTGAPLP
+639 LSSMPQSTPIGSALP

-664 EFPATCRFRD
+664 DFPATCRFRE
-674 RCAYAIEACGSTVI
+674 RCRHAVEACGTTVV
-688 ELRPVHTDIADPAGA
+688 ELRPVGGPD
-703 VGAVDPAG
+703 VDPSG
-711 AVGAADAAAG
+711 PDGG

-727 QDELHLTGA
+727 QDELHLSGA
-736 RTATGATPEGPRAP
+736 GAARHSGPASP
-750 PAPPTPA
+750 PVPPSEKPA
-757 GETGARPAAL
+757 VSAAL
-767 TVRGLA
+767 SVRDLA

-785 VTGAVDAVD
+785 VTGGVDAVD
-794 GVSLEIPSGTT
+794 GVSLDIPAGTT

-822 VVRIVDPTAGSVEV
+822 VVRIVEPTAGSVVV
-836 DGTNVTVLRGAALG
+836 DGTDVSVLSGSELG

-881 ILHTHLTAD
+881 VLHTDLKAGPRR
-890 QRRARAGELLA
+890 QRTRELLA

-909 LDRFPHQFSGG
+909 LDRYPHQFSGG

-932 VNPSLLVCDEPVSAL
+932 VNPSLLVCDEAVSAL

-962 QRDLG
+962 QRELG
-967 TAYLFIS
+967 TAYLFIT

-996 EEGQAD
+996 EEGPAA
-1002 QVLDRPN
+1002 QVLDRPA

-1024 PAAARARPRV
+1024 PSVARTRRRV
-1034 VLRGEAQLG
+1034 VLPGEVDTEPG
-1043 AERSVGCRFAPRC
+1043 RRTGCRFAPRC

-1065 VDPAP
+1065 VDPDP
-1070 FDAGE
+1070 FAAE
-1075 GATVRCHL
+1075 GDTSVRCHL
-1083 HTEGPV
+1083 HTDGPV
-1089 LAGRTVWSL
+1089 LAGRTVLSL
-1098 TPTGEE
+1098 SSPEALSPTGT
-1104 APTSNTIWR
+1104 PIP